1 MKYIFLFS
9 LFLISCS
16 SITKKSVCDYAGGQP
31 NARYVIVG
39 SCLKVKG
46 VIQEVRWVEQ
56 KQVSGSFEQGHFVID
71 TVPYKSGDI
80 Q

>member
-1 MKYIFLFS
+1 MKYLLLFPLLLS
-9 LFLISCS
+9 ACS
-16 SITKKSVCDYAGGQP
+16 SMTKKSVCDYAGGQE

-56 KQVSGSFEQGHFVID
+56 RQVSGSFEQGHFVID
-71 TVPYKSGDI
+71 TVPFKSGEAE
-80 Q
+80 